1 VSELAKRW
9 AVAVVAIPLV
19 FLFGYRGGWTLAVPL
34 AGFAGWAAH
43 ECYRLAARKEV
54 RPLGPIGSAT
64 AAGLVL
70 MAALRPTFATFAP
83 FALALIGVSA
93 MVTVVSAMVVRG
105 PGERPLAATSI
116 TLFGAIYAG
125 LSLSFMPLLHALPT
139 ALNWGGGSSPAWSGF
154 LVLTLPLV
162 ATWVGDA
169 SALFAGTAWGKA
181 KLAPTISPNKSW
193 VGFCAEL
200 GGGAVAGVVWVLF
213 AGPYL
218 PNLAQL
224 PVAVFA
230 CLGALLG
237 LAAVIGDLVE
247 SLLKREAGV
256 KDSGTFFPGH
266 GGVIDRIDSL
276 MFTIP
281 TAYWALVVLG
291 TVQ

>member
-19 FLFGYRGGWTLAVPL
+19 LLLGYRGGWTLAVPL

-43 ECYRLAARKEV
+43 ECYRLAAAKDV
-54 RPLGPIGSAT
+54 RPLGAIGSAT

-70 MAALRPTFATFAP
+70 VAAWQPTFAAFAP
-83 FALALIGVSA
+83 FALALIGISGMVALVSA
-93 MVTVVSAMVVRG
+93 MFVRG
-105 PGERPLAATSI
+105 PDERPLAATSV

-125 LSLSFMPLLHALPT
+125 LSLSFLPLLHALP
-139 ALNWGGGSSPAWSGF
+139 ASLSWGGGSTPAWSGF

-162 ATWVGDA
+162 ATWIGDA
-169 SALFAGTAWGKA
+169 AAFFAGTWWGKA

-193 VGFCAEL
+193 VGFWADL
-200 GGGAVAGVVWVLF
+200 GGAAVAGVGWILF
-213 AGPYL
+213 AGPHL
-218 PNLAQL
+218 PGLAQL

-237 LAAVIGDLVE
+237 LAAVTGDLAE

-276 MFTIP
+276 MFTVP

-291 TVQ
+291 TVL